1 VQRHTSAA
9 NHIPPAVARAFYTVA
24 DSRYFLGAVAL
35 LNSLRLVGH
44 DEPVFLVDAGLT
56 PAQRHLMADHA
67 TLIPAP
73 LGAAAVFLTPIG
85 PLEQPAEVAIL
96 LDADIIVTRP
106 LTALIEAARDGRF
119 VAFSDPNHDRFFPEW
134 SGALELGPLRRQPYV
149 NAGALFFPDSLG
161 HRLLG
166 PWIEGQAKVGLEQTR
181 YGKGGL
187 SDPFYFADQDVLNA
201 IVAAR
206 LEPDEIMTL
215 EQRLA
220 PHPPFAGLRLVD
232 GKGLL
237 CRYADDAEPFLLHHV
252 LAKPWLKATRTS
264 IYSLLLSRLLL
275 GADVALRL
283 EPGQLPLRLRA
294 GWLARAD
301 RGRADLQ
308 ASVYAHARRQL
319 GRLAIRT
326 RFAAWRRK
334 HAVSRN

>member
-1 VQRHTSAA
+1 VQTIAA
-9 NHIPPAVARAFYTVA
+9 ADRATPAVARAFYTVA

-44 DEPVFLVDAGLT
+44 DEPIFLVDVGLT
-56 PAQRHLMADHA
+56 PGQRSLLADHA

-73 LGAAAVFLTPIG
+73 KGEAAVFLTPLG
-85 PLEQPAEVAIL
+85 PMQYPASVAVL
-96 LDADIIVTRP
+96 LDADIIVTRS
-106 LTALIEAARDGRF
+106 LTDLIDAARGGRF

-134 SGALELGPLRRQPYV
+134 SGTLELGPLRRHPYI

-161 HRLLG
+161 RRLLHL
-166 PWIEGQAKVGLEQTR
+166 WSEAQAKVGLEQTR

-206 LEPDEIMTL
+206 LEQGEIMAL

-220 PHPPFAGLRLVD
+220 PHPPFGGLRLVD
-232 GKGLL
+232 RESLV
-237 CRYADDAEPFLLHHV
+237 CRYPDGVQPFLLHHV
-252 LAKPWLKATRTS
+252 LGKPWLKATRTS

-275 GADVALRL
+275 ASDVALRL

-294 GWLARAD
+294 GWLAGAD
-301 RGRADLQ
+301 RERANAQ
-308 ASVYAHARRQL
+308 AFVYAHARRQL
-319 GRLAIRT
+319 GRLGIRT
-326 RFAAWRRK
+326 RLTAWRRR
-334 HAVSRN
+334 HAVPRT